1 MIGLIWRLLVSSILL
16 ALVITSPAQAADR
29 LTFWFGS
36 AQRSLS
42 LNSLEQYA
50 THASVTPE
58 LEFYLNQLTKA
69 QQQQLQTLLQQ
80 RLEVSPIAISQV
92 TYSAIGE
99 ALLQQAGNVI
109 QTDARQ
115 NGFQALRAALLLAAS
130 DPDGLTAIN
139 ILRQFP
145 GQSIQVDL
153 DQAVN
158 LATTLEQSKSQL
170 KTIAAIQKIAAREA
184 DQTRINFSQRSD
196 LRQTGDYTWQQQTQT
211 IYDASRDRSVTFDLY
226 LPQRQSTELSQPLP
240 VLFLLHGAAEDRQTF
255 TYLAQHLASH
265 GLAIVVPENSGN
277 SSQRFR
283 QFLQGQA
290 EQPDVLEL
298 INQPLDVTF
307 LLNELQQRA
316 KTDLGLQ
323 AFDWQQVGVVG
334 HSQGGYAALALA
346 GAPIEVDRLRQT
358 CQKLEKGDVSQVIQC
373 QLLQLPAFRSNLH
386 DSRVQAVIAVNPAIS
401 QLLGQSGLSQIQVP
415 VMMVSGSADLIAPA
429 MLEQIN
435 PFTWLTTS
443 EKYLALIENG
453 THFSVLGAGS
463 LERIGLQVP
472 TDLIGSEPTIAQS
485 YLKALSTAFF
495 QTYLAQ
501 NSETKPYLNAAY
513 GNYLS
518 QPQLKLSVVRSLASL
533 KLPQSHQ
540 Q

>member
-16 ALVITSPAQAADR
+16 AFVITSPAQAADR
-29 LTFWFGS
+29 ITFWFGT

-42 LNSLEQYA
+42 LNSLELYA
-50 THASVTPE
+50 TQADVTPE
-58 LEFYLNQLTKA
+58 LEFYLNQLTVL
-69 QQQQLQTLLQQ
+69 QQQQLKTLLRQ
-80 RLEVSPIAISQV
+80 RLEISPTTISQV

-145 GQSIQVDL
+145 GQSIHVDL
-153 DQAVN
+153 DQAFN
-158 LATTLEQSKSQL
+158 LATTLDQSTSP
-170 KTIAAIQKIAAREA
+170 KTIAAIQKIAAREVN
-184 DQTRINFSQRSD
+184 QTRINFSQRSD
-196 LRQTGDYTWQQQTQT
+196 LRQPGNSAWQPQSRT

-226 LPQRQSTELSQPLP
+226 LPQSRPTELSQALP

-255 TYLAQHLASH
+255 TYLARHLASH
-265 GLAIVVPENSGN
+265 GFAIVVPENSGN

-307 LLNELQQRA
+307 LLDQFQQQA
-316 KTDLGLQ
+316 TTEPGLQ
-323 AFDWQQVGVVG
+323 GLNWQQVGVIG
-334 HSQGGYAALALA
+334 HSQGGYAALTLA

-358 CQKLEKGDVSQVIQC
+358 CQQPTNVGIAQVIQC
-373 QLLQLPAFRSNLH
+373 QLLQLPAFRSHLH
-386 DSRVQAVIAVNPAIS
+386 DPRVQAVIAVNPAIS

-415 VMMVSGSADLIAPA
+415 VMMVSGSADLVAPA
-429 MLEQIN
+429 MPEQIE

-443 EKYLALIENG
+443 DKYLALIENG
-453 THFSVLGAGS
+453 THFSVLAAGS
-463 LERIGLQVP
+463 LERIGFP
-472 TDLIGSEPTIAQS
+472 IPDDLIGSDPTTAQS

-495 QTYLAQ
+495 QTYLAH

-513 GNYLS
+513 GNYIS
-518 QPQLKLSVVRSLASL
+518 QPGLKLSIVRSLASL
-533 KLPQSHQ
+533 KLPQKPRQ
-540 Q
+540 

>member
-1 MIGLIWRLLVSSILL
+1 MIGFIWRLLVSSILL
-16 ALVITSPAQAADR
+16 ALVITSPVQAADR
-29 LTFWFGS
+29 ITFWFGS

-42 LNSLEQYA
+42 LNSLELYA
-50 THASVTPE
+50 TQVYVTPE

-109 QTDARQ
+109 QTDTRQ

-139 ILRQFP
+139 TLRQFP
-145 GQSIQVDL
+145 GQSIHVDL
-153 DQAVN
+153 DQAFN
-158 LATTLEQSKSQL
+158 LATTLDQSKTQS
-170 KTIAAIQKIAAREA
+170 KAIAAIQKTAAREA
-184 DQTRINFSQRSD
+184 NQTRINFAQQPD
-196 LRQTGDYTWQQQTQT
+196 LRQPGDSAWQRQTQT

-226 LPQRQSTELSQPLP
+226 LPPTQFTELSQPLP

-265 GLAIVVPENSGN
+265 GFAIVVPENSGN

-307 LLNELQQRA
+307 LLNQFQQQA
-316 KTDLGLQ
+316 KTEPGLQ
-323 AFDWQQVGVVG
+323 GLNWQQVGVIG
-334 HSQGGYAALALA
+334 HSQGGYAALTLA

-358 CQKLEKGDVSQVIQC
+358 CQQPKNVGISQVIQC

-386 DSRVQAVIAVNPAIS
+386 DPRVQAVIAVNPAIS

-415 VMMVSGSADLIAPA
+415 VMMVSGSADLIAPTIS
-429 MLEQIN
+429 EQID
-435 PFTWLTTS
+435 PFTWLTTP

-453 THFSVLGAGS
+453 THFSVLAAGS
-463 LERIGLQVP
+463 LERIGLP
-472 TDLIGSEPTIAQS
+472 IPADLIGSEPTIAQS

-495 QTYLAQ
+495 QTYLAH
-501 NSETKPYLNAAY
+501 NSEAKSYLNAAY
-513 GNYLS
+513 GRYLS
-518 QPQLKLSVVRSLASL
+518 QPQLKLSIVRSIPHL
-533 KLPQSHQ
+533 
-540 Q
+540 